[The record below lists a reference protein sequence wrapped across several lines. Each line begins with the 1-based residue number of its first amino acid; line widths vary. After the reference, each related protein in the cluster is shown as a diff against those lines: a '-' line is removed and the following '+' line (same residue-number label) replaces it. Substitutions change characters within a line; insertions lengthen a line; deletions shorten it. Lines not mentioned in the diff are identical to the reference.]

1 MPARPDDHSGNSC
14 RLGNVVQGTGPHG
27 QGAQHGGNARHGT
40 LVPLLEAPCSS
51 VTPGA
56 ITKSLLYLPFVK
68 TLLVIPCLRERARLP
83 LFLPDLLGALAAR
96 GGGVEVMIV
105 DDGSGREEQEWL
117 AAYTCELQGVHPD
130 LLRPLLLAE
139 NMGKG
144 GAVYAG
150 WAQAREGHSQL
161 GFVDAD
167 GAVPP
172 AEVARLCALVPQDPD
187 QALYAV
193 RTGAEGTRVERHP
206 ARAVA
211 GLFFRLLVKV
221 LFRFPIPETQ
231 CGCKF
236 VPASAWRAV
245 AAKLTERRFCFDV
258 ELTWRLLHQG
268 TSIRTVPVNWQEI
281 PGGQLRAGSVL
292 AMVRSLVNLRG
303 QLGSWRS

>member
-1 MPARPDDHSGNSC
+1 M
-14 RLGNVVQGTGPHG
+14 
-27 QGAQHGGNARHGT
+27 
-40 LVPLLEAPCSS
+40 PLLQAPCSS

-56 ITKSLLYLPFVK
+56 ITKSLFYLPFVK

-83 LFLPDLLGALAAR
+83 LFLPDLLRALAAR
-96 GGGVEVMIV
+96 GGGVDVMIV
-105 DDGSGREEQEWL
+105 DDGSGLEEQEWL
-117 AAYTCELQGVHPD
+117 AAFISELQGVHPG
-130 LLRPLLLAE
+130 LLPPLLLAE
-139 NMGKG
+139 NVGKG

-150 WAQAREGHSQL
+150 WAQAQEGHNQL

-193 RTGAEGTRVERHP
+193 RTGAQGTQVERHP

-211 GLFFRLLVKV
+211 GQFFRLLVKM

-236 VPASAWRAV
+236 VPARAWRNLGST
-245 AAKLTERRFCFDV
+245 LTEKRFCFDV
-258 ELTWRLLHQG
+258 DLTWHLLHQR

-292 AMVRSLVNLRG
+292 AMVRSLVKLRG
-303 QLGSWRS
+303 QLGSWQRNKP